1 MRANPDVEVTVD
13 VAQLVV
19 TAGAK
24 SWKASLPASARE
36 GLVNGKWDP
45 IADLLDGAAAVDK
58 TAGSLAYVAGK

>member
-1 MRANPDVEVTVD
+1 MSSTGEAPA
-13 VAQLVV
+13 AQL
-19 TAGAK
+19 
-24 SWKASLPASARE
+24 ASDHLRE